1 MIYGYLIIQSDSQ
14 IVIVNCKVVYSIDSW
29 LAADLRQ
36 SMFQQVRLCPA
47 VLSCR
52 WIQFHWQA
60 SLAAESDSA
69 SNALAHTTGS
79 FMTADDPQQFVR
91 VQRVRSKKAS
101 SWMEKP
107 ETLPNLIISA
117 TMLSPLE
124 RMMRSAQTDEVC
136 DLGPVLSSSTVTSCL
151 LTCCDMLMFFASW
164 LP

>member
-1 MIYGYLIIQSDSQ
+1 
-14 IVIVNCKVVYSIDSW
+14 
-29 LAADLRQ
+29 
-36 SMFQQVRLCPA
+36 MFQQVRLCPA

-151 LTCCDMLMFFASW
+151 LTCCDMLMFFAAG